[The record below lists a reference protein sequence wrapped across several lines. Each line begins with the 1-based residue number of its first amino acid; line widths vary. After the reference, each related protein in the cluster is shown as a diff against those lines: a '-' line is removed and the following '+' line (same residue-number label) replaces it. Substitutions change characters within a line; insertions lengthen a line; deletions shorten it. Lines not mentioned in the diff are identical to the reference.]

1 MPKVLIVTGDAAEA
15 LEVIYPHQRLREE
28 GYEVVVASLS
38 KKLMLLAVHEFVP
51 GIDTFV
57 EKPGYHWPSDVAFK
71 DVNPSEFAAVVIPGG
86 RAPEYIRNDPDFIRI
101 VRHFFKEEKPVAHLC
116 HASIAL
122 AKAGVLKGRRIAAYP
137 ELQFDVEAAGAE
149 FVNSEAVVDG
159 AMVSARAYPDHPAW
173 MREFMRMLRK
183 HAPVKSEAVT
193 PVAAQ

>member
-1 MPKVLIVTGDAAEA
+1 MPKVLIMTGDAAEA

-38 KKLMLLAVHEFVP
+38 KKLLLLVVHEFVP

-57 EKPGYHWPSDVAFK
+57 EKPGYHWPSDIAFK
-71 DVNPSEFAAVVIPGG
+71 DVDPSEFAAVVIPGG
-86 RAPEYIRNDPDFIRI
+86 RAPEYIRNDPDFVRI

-137 ELQFDVEAAGAE
+137 DLQSDVEAAGAE

-159 AMVSARAYPDHPAW
+159 VMVSARAYPDHPAW
-173 MREFMRMLRK
+173 MREFMRVLRK
-183 HAPVKSEAVT
+183 RAPVKAES
-193 PVAAQ
+193 AAPALA

>member
-1 MPKVLIVTGDAAEA
+1 MPKVLILTGDAAEA

-28 GYEVVVASLS
+28 GYEVEIASLS
-38 KKLMLLAVHEFVP
+38 KKLMLLVVHEFVP

-57 EKPGYHWPSDVAFK
+57 EKPGYHWPSDIAFK
-71 DVNPSEFAAVVIPGG
+71 DVNPSDYAAVIIPGG

-101 VRHFFKEEKPVAHLC
+101 VRHFFNEEKPVAHLC

-137 ELQFDVEAAGAE
+137 ELQSDVEAAGAE

-159 AMVSARAYPDHPAW
+159 VMVSARAYPDHPAW
-173 MREFMRMLRK
+173 MREFMRILRK
-183 HAPVKSEAVT
+183 KAPVKAGSAT
-193 PVAAQ
+193 PAMA

>member
-1 MPKVLIVTGDAAEA
+1 MPKVLIMTGDAAEA

-38 KKLMLLAVHEFVP
+38 KKLMLLVVHEFVP

-57 EKPGYHWPSDVAFK
+57 EKPGYHWPSDIAFK
-71 DVNPSEFAAVVIPGG
+71 DVDPSDFAAVVIPGG

-137 ELQFDVEAAGAE
+137 ELQSDVEAAGAE

-159 AMVSARAYPDHPAW
+159 VMVSARAYPDHPAW
-173 MREFMRMLRK
+173 MREFLRILRK
-183 HAPVKSEAVT
+183 KAPIKAES
-193 PVAAQ
+193 AAPALA

>member
-1 MPKVLIVTGDAAEA
+1 MPKVLIMTGDAAEA

-28 GYEVVVASLS
+28 GYEVDIASLS
-38 KKLMLLAVHEFVP
+38 KKLMLLVVHEFVP
-51 GIDTFV
+51 GNDTFV
-57 EKPGYHWPSDVAFK
+57 EKPGYHWPSDIAFK
-71 DVNPSEFAAVVIPGG
+71 DVNPSDYAAVVIPGG

-137 ELQFDVEAAGAE
+137 ELQSDVEAAGAE

-159 AMVSARAYPDHPAW
+159 VMVSARAYPDHPAW
-173 MREFMRMLRK
+173 MREFMKILRK
-183 HAPVKSEAVT
+183 KAPVKAGS
-193 PVAAQ
+193 AAPAMA

>member
-1 MPKVLIVTGDAAEA
+1 MPKVLIMTGDAAEA

-38 KKLMLLAVHEFVP
+38 KNLMLLVVHEFVP

-57 EKPGYHWPSDVAFK
+57 EKPGYHWPSDIAFK
-71 DVNPSEFAAVVIPGG
+71 DVDPSDFVAVVIPGG
-86 RAPEYIRNDPDFIRI
+86 RAPEYIRNDQDFIRI

-137 ELQFDVEAAGAE
+137 ELQSDVEAAGAE

-159 AMVSARAYPDHPAW
+159 EMVSARAYPDHPAW
-173 MREFMRMLRK
+173 MREFLQILRK
-183 HAPVKSEAVT
+183 KAPIKSKS
-193 PVAAQ
+193 AAPALA

>member
-1 MPKVLIVTGDAAEA
+1 MPKVLIMTGDAAEA

-38 KKLMLLAVHEFVP
+38 KKLMLLVVHEFVP

-57 EKPGYHWPSDVAFK
+57 EKPGYHWPSDIAFK
-71 DVNPSEFAAVVIPGG
+71 DVDPSDFAAVVIPGG

-101 VRHFFKEEKPVAHLC
+101 VRRFFKEEKPVAHLC

-137 ELQFDVEAAGAE
+137 ELQSDVEAAGAE

-159 AMVSARAYPDHPAW
+159 VMVSARAYPDHPAW
-173 MREFMRMLRK
+173 MREFMRILRK
-183 HAPVKSEAVT
+183 KAPVKAEA
-193 PVAAQ
+193 PALA

>member
-1 MPKVLIVTGDAAEA
+1 MPKVLILTGDAAEA

-28 GYEVVVASLS
+28 GYEVEIASLS
-38 KKLMLLAVHEFVP
+38 KKLMQLVVHEFVP

-57 EKPGYHWPSDVAFK
+57 EKPGYHWPSDIAFK
-71 DVNPSEFAAVVIPGG
+71 DVNPSDYAAVIIPGG

-122 AKAGVLKGRRIAAYP
+122 AKAGVLKGRKIAAYP
-137 ELQFDVEAAGAE
+137 ELQSDVEAAGAE

-159 AMVSARAYPDHPAW
+159 VMVSARAYPDHPAW
-173 MREFMRMLRK
+173 MREFMKILRK
-183 HAPVKSEAVT
+183 KAPVKAGS
-193 PVAAQ
+193 AAPAMA

>member
-1 MPKVLIVTGDAAEA
+1 MPKVLIMTGDAAEA

-28 GYEVVVASLS
+28 GYEVVIASLS
-38 KKLMLLAVHEFVP
+38 KKLMLLVVHEFVP
-51 GIDTFV
+51 GNDTFV
-57 EKPGYHWPSDVAFK
+57 EKPGYHWPSDIAFK
-71 DVNPSEFAAVVIPGG
+71 DVNPSDYAAVVIPGG

-137 ELQFDVEAAGAE
+137 ELQSDVEAAGAE

-159 AMVSARAYPDHPAW
+159 VMVSARAYPDHPAW
-173 MREFMRMLRK
+173 MREFMKILRK
-183 HAPVKSEAVT
+183 KAPVKAD
-193 PVAAQ
+193 AAAPAMA

>member
-1 MPKVLIVTGDAAEA
+1 MPKVLIMTGDAAEA

-28 GYEVVVASLS
+28 GYEVEIASLS
-38 KKLMLLAVHEFVP
+38 KKLMLLVVHEFVP

-57 EKPGYHWPSDVAFK
+57 EKPGYHWPSDIAFK
-71 DVNPSEFAAVVIPGG
+71 DVNPSDYAAVIIPGG

-137 ELQFDVEAAGAE
+137 ELQSDVEAAGAE

-159 AMVSARAYPDHPAW
+159 VMVSARAYPDHPAW
-173 MREFMRMLRK
+173 MREFMKILRK
-183 HAPVKSEAVT
+183 KAPVTAG
-193 PVAAQ
+193 AAAPAMA

>member
-1 MPKVLIVTGDAAEA
+1 MPKVLIMTGDAAEA

-28 GYEVVVASLS
+28 GYEVDIASLS
-38 KKLMLLAVHEFVP
+38 KKLMLLVVHEFVP
-51 GIDTFV
+51 GNDTFV
-57 EKPGYHWPSDVAFK
+57 EKPGYHWPSDIAFK
-71 DVNPSEFAAVVIPGG
+71 DVNPSDYAAVVIPGG

-137 ELQFDVEAAGAE
+137 ELQSDVEAAGAE

-159 AMVSARAYPDHPAW
+159 VMVSARAYPDHPAW
-173 MREFMRMLRK
+173 MREFMKILRK
-183 HAPVKSEAVT
+183 KAPVKAG
-193 PVAAQ
+193 AAAPAMA